1 MLMDEETQP
10 SRKAQQGKDALVKLI
25 LNTMNEYEDGAT
37 FDMLADGVA
46 DSMIKYVLSEIG
58 EDNHWAEIYFLK
70 QVNKKLRA
78 KVWKMVRKYKNI
90 RDENDS

>member
-10 SRKAQQGKDALVKLI
+10 SRKSQQGKDALVKLI

-58 EDNHWAEIYFLK
+58 EDNHWAEIYLLK

-90 RDENDS
+90 RDEQ

>member
-1 MLMDEETQP
+1 MLTDGETQP
-10 SRKAQQGKDALVKLI
+10 SRKSQQGKDALVKLI

-58 EDNHWAEIYFLK
+58 EDNHWAEIYLLK

-90 RDENDS
+90 RDEK